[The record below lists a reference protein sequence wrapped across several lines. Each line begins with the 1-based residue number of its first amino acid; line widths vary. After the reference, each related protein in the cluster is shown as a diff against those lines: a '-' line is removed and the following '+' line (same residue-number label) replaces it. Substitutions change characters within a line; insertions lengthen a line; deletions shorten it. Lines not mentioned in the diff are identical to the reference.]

1 MDSSK
6 LGKINLIPFFLL
18 LVGFILG
25 LIVGGLIW

>member
-6 LGKINLIPFFLL
+6 LGKINLIPFFML